1 MHKDNNN
8 FFRIRYSAWP
18 PCMPCIFIRK
28 CLYASL
34 IIHIFD
40 HDTPTIW
47 SLSIMMVSYD
57 DTNKIERKMKKNK
70 RWSRSRSR
78 HFIEIEATINTH
90 FTSIYRLM
98 AQFLH
103 TRNILN
109 VSVTMY
115 SNNTQTKNLMTA
127 HNIYMSLFTK
137 IIIAP

>member
-1 MHKDNNN
+1 
-8 FFRIRYSAWP
+8 
-18 PCMPCIFIRK
+18 
-28 CLYASL
+28 
-34 IIHIFD
+34 
-40 HDTPTIW
+40 
-47 SLSIMMVSYD
+47 
-57 DTNKIERKMKKNK
+57 
-70 RWSRSRSR
+70 
-78 HFIEIEATINTH
+78 
-90 FTSIYRLM
+90 M